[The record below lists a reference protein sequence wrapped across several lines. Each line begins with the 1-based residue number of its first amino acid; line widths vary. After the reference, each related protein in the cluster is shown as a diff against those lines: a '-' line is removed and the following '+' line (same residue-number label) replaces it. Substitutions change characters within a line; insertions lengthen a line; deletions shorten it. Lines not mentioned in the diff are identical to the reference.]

1 MDIRSLVTRQKEWF
15 QSDQSKSVA
24 FRIGMLKRLDQAIR
38 SHEEAI
44 LAALKDDLG
53 KSATESYMT
62 ELGIVYDE
70 LRWFLKRVK
79 RLARPKR
86 VPTQLT
92 LFAATSWR
100 IPEPFG
106 TVLIMSPWNYPFQ
119 LAIVPLVG
127 AIAAGN
133 TAVVK
138 PASYTPNVS
147 RVIAKILAEA
157 FDPSFVACVEG
168 GRAENQALLDQP
180 FDMIFFTGSTNVGK
194 LVMQKASEHLAPVV
208 LELGGKSPCIV
219 DSDRQLALTAR
230 RIAFGKFINAGQ
242 TCVAPDYLL
251 VKRPLVEPLVALLKK
266 EIEAFFGPDP
276 LNNPDYPKIVNAQHV
291 ARLQGLIAP
300 ETVLHG
306 GRAEGQKIEPTILGP
321 VDLSAPIMQ
330 EEIFGPIL
338 PILPYDDR
346 DTVFATIRSIE
357 KPLALYLF
365 ADDRAFEKE
374 VVERLS
380 FGGATFNDTIMH
392 FASRTLGFGGVGAS
406 GMGRYHGIHSFEA
419 FSHYKGVL
427 KRAKWIDLWF
437 RYHPFTKSKEALLRR
452 FLK

>member
-1 MDIRSLVTRQKEWF
+1 MDIRTLVIQQKQWF
-15 QSDQSKSVA
+15 QTDRTKPVA
-24 FRIGMLKRLDQAIR
+24 FRIAMLHNLDASIR
-38 SHEEAI
+38 KHEDAI
-44 LAALKDDLG
+44 LSALHEDLG
-53 KSATESYMT
+53 KSRTESYMT

-70 LRWFLKRVK
+70 LRWFLKHAG
-79 RLARPKR
+79 RLAKPKK
-86 VPTQLT
+86 VPTQLS

-119 LAIVPLVG
+119 LAIVPLIG

-147 RVIAKILAEA
+147 RVIATILAEA
-157 FDPSFVACVEG
+157 FDPAYVACVEG

-219 DSDRQLALTAR
+219 DSDHQLALAAR

-251 VKRPLVEPLVALLKK
+251 VKKSLFEPLVAHLKT
-266 EIEAFFGPDP
+266 EIEAFYGNDP
-276 LNNPDYPKIVNAQHV
+276 LHNPDYPKIVNLHHV
-291 ARLQGLIAP
+291 ERLLGLIAP
-300 ETVLHG
+300 ETILFG
-306 GRAEGQKIEPTILGP
+306 GHAEGQRIEPTLLGP
-321 VDLSAPIMQ
+321 VELSAPIMK

-338 PILPYDDR
+338 PILLYEDR
-346 DTVFATIRSIE
+346 GIVFDTIRSIE

-365 ADDRAFEKE
+365 TDDKAFEKE
-374 VVERLS
+374 IIERLS

-406 GMGRYHGIHSFEA
+406 GMGRYHGPYSFEA
-419 FSHYKGVL
+419 FSHFKGVL

-437 RYHPFTKSKEALLRR
+437 RYHPFTKSKESLLRR

>member
-1 MDIRSLVTRQKEWF
+1 MDIRTLVLNQKQYF
-15 QSDQSKSVA
+15 LTDQTKPIANRLSN
-24 FRIGMLKRLDQAIR
+24 LKKLEASIR
-38 SHEEAI
+38 SHEADVLEA
-44 LAALKDDLG
+44 LHADLG
-53 KSATESYMT
+53 KSTVESYMT

-70 LRWFLKRVK
+70 LRWFLHHTL
-79 RLARPKR
+79 RLAKPKK

-119 LAIVPLVG
+119 LALVPLIG

-133 TAVVK
+133 TAIVK

-147 RVIAKILAEA
+147 KIIAKIVSET
-157 FDPSFVACVEG
+157 FEPPFVACVEG
-168 GRAENQALLDQP
+168 GRLENQALLDQP
-180 FDMIFFTGSTNVGK
+180 FDMIFFTGSTSVGK
-194 LVMQKASEHLAPVV
+194 LVMQKAAEHLAPVV

-219 DSDRQLALTAR
+219 DSKNKLQLTAR
-230 RIAFGKFINAGQ
+230 RIAFGKLINAGQ
-242 TCVAPDYLL
+242 TCVAPDYCLVRRELL
-251 VKRPLVEPLVALLKK
+251 EPFVAAIKK
-266 EIEAFFGPDP
+266 EIRSFYGDHP
-276 LNNPDYPKIVNAQHV
+276 LDNPDYPKIVNAHHV
-291 ARLQGLIAP
+291 ERLKGLMDGEPILFGGSIQGQ
-300 ETVLHG
+300 
-306 GRAEGQKIEPTILGP
+306 RIEPTLLGP
-321 VDLSAPIMQ
+321 LSLDAKIMK

-338 PILPYDDR
+338 PILVYDDR
-346 DTVFATIRSIE
+346 QTVFETIRSLD

-365 ADDRAFEKE
+365 TDDRAFEKQ
-374 VVERLS
+374 VIERLS

-406 GMGRYHGIHSFEA
+406 GMGRYHGVHSFEA
-419 FSHYKGVL
+419 FSHQKGVL

-437 RYHPFTKSKEALLRR
+437 RYHPFTKTKEALLRR